1 MMLAEGSRRN
11 SQLFSDDSLDGDV
24 ARPREI
30 DGIATIP
37 VSSSLSPSS
46 PPGFS
51 LESNHIQ
58 HRVSRMDTLAGV
70 AIKYGVEVADIK
82 RLNGLVTDL
91 QMFAH
96 KSLQIPLPG
105 RHPPSPCL
113 SDGSIENGDQSP
125 PHRPCND
132 VLELIESI
140 NMRPRPRK
148 VSPAMSRLQG
158 YYGLG
163 HTKRRPV
170 LGGEDMS
177 LYGTGKCCFDDEL
190 LYKKSPTSDPPPS
203 RHRKSRSLMNGFSL
217 ENGYIADEKAVFE
230 AGENSDIER
239 SIRRRQK
246 TDTPELFLE
255 DSNGGF
261 SGRTGKGIAPRPKS
275 GYRIDTDVGRLSALP
290 NGDYV
295 KNEALASV
303 RKSSSTSCLQSQDF
317 DNISSMW
324 PMSKWS
330 LKSDVLARPIFD
342 GLPKS
347 MTVRRNKAARD

>member
-46 PPGFS
+46 SPGFS

-113 SDGSIENGDQSP
+113 SDGSVENGDQSQ
-125 PHRPCND
+125 PHRPRND

-140 NMRPRPRK
+140 NMRPHPRK

-163 HTKRRPV
+163 HTKRGPV
-170 LGGEDMS
+170 LGGEDMP
-177 LYGTGKCCFDDEL
+177 LYGTRKCCFDDEL

-217 ENGYIADEKAVFE
+217 ENGDLAVFE

-246 TDTPELFLE
+246 TDAPELFLQ

-275 GYRIDTDVGRLSALP
+275 GYRIDTDVGRSSALP

-295 KNEALASV
+295 KNEGLASV
-303 RKSSSTSCLQSQDF
+303 RKSSSASCLQSQDF
-317 DNISSMW
+317 DNVSSMW

>member
-113 SDGSIENGDQSP
+113 SDGSIENRDQSP

-140 NMRPRPRK
+140 NMRPRLRK

-275 GYRIDTDVGRLSALP
+275 GYRIDTDVGRLSVLP